1 MDNPLILAD
10 LAHSIRVDTAW
21 LAVGTGLL
29 AGVAHTFMG
38 ADHLAALMPL
48 SVNRK
53 LRAALQGVRWGVGH
67 SMGVIV
73 VTLLLLV
80 GREKLDLEF
89 FSEWGER
96 LVGAMLILFG
106 VWGIRQAARQN
117 LHLHAHAHDDQ
128 QHAHWHVHG
137 ARGHDPGASGLQKHF
152 HTHAAFAA
160 GTLHGLAGMAH
171 LLGVL
176 PALMAPTVWVSCM
189 YLAGFASGSIISMAV
204 FAGTFG
210 AVTAKLG
217 DRSPGFLKA
226 SMYVSATLCLL
237 IGLAWIFLPLA
248 GIELP

>member
-1 MDNPLILAD
+1 MNSPMILAD
-10 LAHSIRVDTAW
+10 LAHDIRVDTAW

-29 AGVAHTFMG
+29 AGIAHTFMG

-53 LRAALQGVRWGVGH
+53 LRAAIQGVRWGVGH

-80 GREKLDLEF
+80 GREKLNLEF

-96 LVGAMLILFG
+96 MVGAMLILFG
-106 VWGIRQAARQN
+106 MWGLRQAARQN
-117 LHLHAHAHDDQ
+117 LHLHDHAHDDQ
-128 QHAHWHVHG
+128 SHAHWHVHG
-137 ARGHDPGASGLQKHF
+137 TQAHDPAESGMQKHV

-176 PALMAPTVWVSCM
+176 PALMAPTIFVSCT
-189 YLAGFASGSIISMAV
+189 YLAGFATGSIVSMAV
-204 FAGTFG
+204 FAGGFG
-210 AVTAKLG
+210 VITARLG
-217 DRSPGFLKA
+217 AKSPMLLKA
-226 SMYVSATLCLL
+226 SMYVSAVLCLL
-237 IGLAWIFLPLA
+237 IGLAWIFLPMA